1 MSYQPKHMRDVYAK
15 QNEFLL
21 HDDALAT
28 ASQKTLEE
36 EPGLLA
42 EDRQKEVSRSASM
55 MSVLVIISRLT
66 GFARTWAQ
74 SIAVGTTVLASCY
87 AIANT
92 LPDQLYEL
100 VGAGMLTTAFLP
112 VYMSIKKKIGK
123 EGANAYT
130 SNLLSIVV
138 IATLLTSIL
147 GIVFAGQVIYTQS
160 FSANVEFDSEL
171 AIYFF
176 RFFAIEIV
184 LYSFSTIFS
193 GVLNAERSYFWPM
206 AAPIFNNFITT
217 ASFIAYALLAPVN
230 PSLGLLILAF
240 GNPLGVLVQVL
251 VQIPSLKKNGIRLRL
266 RINFH
271 DPALRD
277 TLKIGAPA
285 LIVVIANFITVSVQN
300 SSQLSVSAAGGAI
313 SNYARLW
320 YTLPYAI
327 LTVPLTTAL
336 FTELSDNWAKK
347 NIAAF
352 KRDLTQG
359 VCQILLFT
367 VPFMLYLIVFSVP
380 LISIIS
386 SRQFEAE
393 DIFLTAEFL
402 SGLSLALPLYGVG
415 MYLQKVCSAMRRMT
429 LYAVA
434 ATLGSGVQVALLIF
448 GTPYFGLG
456 FVAATS
462 AIFNVI
468 IDIVMLLALRRR
480 LGHIGLVSM
489 AFAFVRSLGL
499 GLLGSAAAVLIMR
512 VLEAFIG
519 PVIGSPLRGI
529 INCFVAGIP
538 AVLVTY
544 GLAVIFK
551 FPEAAAIRSLLGRL
565 RR

>member
-28 ASQKTLEE
+28 ATQKTLEE

-251 VQIPSLKKNGIRLRL
+251 VQIPSLEKNGIRLRL

-393 DIFLTAEFL
+393 DIFLTAEF
-402 SGLSLALPLYGVG
+402 
-415 MYLQKVCSAMRRMT
+415 
-429 LYAVA
+429 
-434 ATLGSGVQVALLIF
+434 
-448 GTPYFGLG
+448 
-456 FVAATS
+456 
-462 AIFNVI
+462 
-468 IDIVMLLALRRR
+468 
-480 LGHIGLVSM
+480 
-489 AFAFVRSLGL
+489 
-499 GLLGSAAAVLIMR
+499 
-512 VLEAFIG
+512 
-519 PVIGSPLRGI
+519 
-529 INCFVAGIP
+529 
-538 AVLVTY
+538 
-544 GLAVIFK
+544 
-551 FPEAAAIRSLLGRL
+551 
-565 RR
+565 

>member
-1 MSYQPKHMRDVYAK
+1 MSYQPKHMRDVYAN

-266 RINFH
+266 RINFR

-448 GTPYFGLG
+448 GTPYFGL
-456 FVAATS
+456 
-462 AIFNVI
+462 
-468 IDIVMLLALRRR
+468 VMLLALRRR

-499 GLLGSAAAVLIMR
+499 GLLGSAVAVLIMR

-519 PVIGSPLRGI
+519 PVVGSPLRGI
-529 INCFVAGIP
+529 INCFAAGIP

-544 GLAVIFK
+544 GLAVICK

>member
-138 IATLLTSIL
+138 IATLLTSVL
-147 GIVFAGQVIYTQS
+147 GFVFAGQVIYTQS

-184 LYSFSTIFS
+184 LYCFSTIFS

-217 ASFIAYALLAPVN
+217 ASFIAYALLARTY
-230 PSLGLLILAF
+230 PSVGLLILAL

-251 VQIPSLKKNGIRLRL
+251 VQVPSLKKNGIKLRL
-266 RINFH
+266 RIDLH
-271 DPALRD
+271 DPALKD

-359 VCQILLFT
+359 ICQILLFT

-393 DIFLTAEFL
+393 DILLTAEFL

-489 AFAFVRSLGL
+489 ALAFVRSLGL
-499 GLLGSAAAVLIMR
+499 GLLGSVVAVLIMH

-519 PVIGSPLRGI
+519 PVIGSPLRGL
-529 INCFVAGIP
+529 INCVAAGIP

-551 FPEAAAIRSLLGRL
+551 LPEAAAIRSLFGRL
-565 RR
+565 RH

>member
-138 IATLLTSIL
+138 MATLLTSIL

-251 VQIPSLKKNGIRLRL
+251 VQIPSLEKNGIRLRL

-359 VCQILLFT
+359 ICQILLFT

-393 DIFLTAEFL
+393 DILLTAEFL

-448 GTPYFGLG
+448 GTPHFGLG

-499 GLLGSAAAVLIMR
+499 GLLGSVVAVLIMR

-519 PVIGSPLRGI
+519 PVVGSPLRGI
-529 INCFVAGIP
+529 INCFAAGIP

-544 GLAVIFK
+544 GLAVICK

>member
-1 MSYQPKHMRDVYAK
+1 MRDVYAK

-184 LYSFSTIFS
+184 LYCFSTIFS

-251 VQIPSLKKNGIRLRL
+251 VQIPSLEKNGIRLRL

-462 AIFNVI
+462 AIFNAI

-499 GLLGSAAAVLIMR
+499 GLLGSAVAVLIMR

-519 PVIGSPLRGI
+519 PVVGSPLRGI
-529 INCFVAGIP
+529 INCFAAGIP

>member
-1 MSYQPKHMRDVYAK
+1 
-15 QNEFLL
+15 
-21 HDDALAT
+21 
-28 ASQKTLEE
+28 
-36 EPGLLA
+36 
-42 EDRQKEVSRSASM
+42 
-55 MSVLVIISRLT
+55 
-66 GFARTWAQ
+66 
-74 SIAVGTTVLASCY
+74 
-87 AIANT
+87 
-92 LPDQLYEL
+92 
-100 VGAGMLTTAFLP
+100 
-112 VYMSIKKKIGK
+112 
-123 EGANAYT
+123 
-130 SNLLSIVV
+130 
-138 IATLLTSIL
+138 
-147 GIVFAGQVIYTQS
+147 
-160 FSANVEFDSEL
+160 
-171 AIYFF
+171 
-176 RFFAIEIV
+176 
-184 LYSFSTIFS
+184 
-193 GVLNAERSYFWPM
+193 
-206 AAPIFNNFITT
+206 
-217 ASFIAYALLAPVN
+217 
-230 PSLGLLILAF
+230 
-240 GNPLGVLVQVL
+240 
-251 VQIPSLKKNGIRLRL
+251 
-266 RINFH
+266 
-271 DPALRD
+271 PALKD

-359 VCQILLFT
+359 ICQILLFT

-393 DIFLTAEFL
+393 DILLTAEFL

-499 GLLGSAAAVLIMR
+499 GLLGSAVAVLIMR

-529 INCFVAGIP
+529 INCFAAGIP

-544 GLAVIFK
+544 GLAVICK

>member
-266 RINFH
+266 RINFR

-462 AIFNVI
+462 AIFNAI

-499 GLLGSAAAVLIMR
+499 GLLGSAVAVLIMR

-519 PVIGSPLRGI
+519 PVVGSPLRGI
-529 INCFVAGIP
+529 INCFAAGIP

-544 GLAVIFK
+544 GLAVICK

>member
-1 MSYQPKHMRDVYAK
+1 MSYQPKHMRDVYAN

-184 LYSFSTIFS
+184 LYCFSTIFS

-266 RINFH
+266 RINFR

-462 AIFNVI
+462 AIFNAI

-499 GLLGSAAAVLIMR
+499 GLLGSAVAVLIMR

-519 PVIGSPLRGI
+519 PVVGSPLRGI
-529 INCFVAGIP
+529 INCFAAGIP

>member
-184 LYSFSTIFS
+184 LYCFSTIFS

-251 VQIPSLKKNGIRLRL
+251 VQIPSLEKNGIRLRL

-499 GLLGSAAAVLIMR
+499 GLLGSAVAVLIMR

-529 INCFVAGIP
+529 INCFAAGIP

-544 GLAVIFK
+544 GLAVICK

>member
-1 MSYQPKHMRDVYAK
+1 MSYQPKHMRDVYAN

-251 VQIPSLKKNGIRLRL
+251 VQIPSLEKNGIRLRL

-462 AIFNVI
+462 AIFNAI

-499 GLLGSAAAVLIMR
+499 GLLGSAVAVLIMR

-519 PVIGSPLRGI
+519 PVVGSPLRGI
-529 INCFVAGIP
+529 INCFAAGIP

-544 GLAVIFK
+544 GLAVICK

>member
-184 LYSFSTIFS
+184 LYSFSTIFF

-251 VQIPSLKKNGIRLRL
+251 VQIPSLEKNGIRLRL

-277 TLKIGAPA
+277 TLKIGVPA

-462 AIFNVI
+462 AIFNAI
-468 IDIVMLLALRRR
+468 IDVVMLLALRRR

-499 GLLGSAAAVLIMR
+499 GLLGSAVAVLIMR
-512 VLEAFIG
+512 VLEAFVG

-529 INCFVAGIP
+529 INCFAAGIP

>member
-184 LYSFSTIFS
+184 LYCFSTIFS

-251 VQIPSLKKNGIRLRL
+251 VQIPSLEKNGIRLRL

-336 FTELSDNWAKK
+336 FTELSDNWAK
-347 NIAAF
+347 
-352 KRDLTQG
+352 R
-359 VCQILLFT
+359 
-367 VPFMLYLIVFSVP
+367 
-380 LISIIS
+380 
-386 SRQFEAE
+386 
-393 DIFLTAEFL
+393 
-402 SGLSLALPLYGVG
+402 
-415 MYLQKVCSAMRRMT
+415 T
-429 LYAVA
+429 LRH
-434 ATLGSGVQVALLIF
+434 S
-448 GTPYFGLG
+448 
-456 FVAATS
+456 S
-462 AIFNVI
+462 AISHRASARFCSLPC
-468 IDIVMLLALRRR
+468 LLCC
-480 LGHIGLVSM
+480 I
-489 AFAFVRSLGL
+489 
-499 GLLGSAAAVLIMR
+499 
-512 VLEAFIG
+512 
-519 PVIGSPLRGI
+519 
-529 INCFVAGIP
+529 
-538 AVLVTY
+538 
-544 GLAVIFK
+544 
-551 FPEAAAIRSLLGRL
+551 
-565 RR
+565 